1 MKGII
6 NNMFQ
11 SIMDRSFIN
20 KEETIKRS
28 RNLEERFKEFG
39 ISVYGSN
46 GEPRPLYDIIMDAKQ
61 IYWSLND
68 VGKDELGR
76 CFMGHYYHRIEFEN
90 IYMKKDNE

>member
-6 NNMFQ
+6 NNML
-11 SIMDRSFIN
+11 SIIDRSFIN

-28 RNLEERFKEFG
+28 HTLEERLKEFG
-39 ISVYGSN
+39 INVYDSN
-46 GEPRPLYDIIMDAKQ
+46 GKARPLYDIIMDARQ